1 MVHDLDWDLDLL
13 LLERASQELRK
24 VLRLL
29 NQAFAHE
36 CTISL
41 FMNVDL
47 DEAHLHRSYRT
58 SWMADLELDAA
69 VIFPL

>member
-1 MVHDLDWDLDLL
+1 
-13 LLERASQELRK
+13 
-24 VLRLL
+24 
-29 NQAFAHE
+29 
-36 CTISL
+36 
-41 FMNVDL
+41 MNVDL